1 MRELRKVKGNRGEA
15 WEEMMNIEEKDGIY
29 MKDEREER
37 KIVRRLRRGMNYL
50 DIHKLDWK

>member
-15 WEEMMNIEEKDGIY
+15 WEETMNIEEKGAIY
-29 MKDEREER
+29 LKDEREER